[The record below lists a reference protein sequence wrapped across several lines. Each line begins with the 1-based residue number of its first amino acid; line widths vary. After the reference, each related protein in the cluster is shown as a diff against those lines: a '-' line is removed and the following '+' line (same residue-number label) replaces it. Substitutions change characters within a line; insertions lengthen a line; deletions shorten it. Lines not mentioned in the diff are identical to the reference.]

1 MTMAERIRFYFDPL
15 CPWCYQTSRWA
26 RRLDE
31 LGVVEVEWRVF
42 SLAIVNGGDE
52 GRAATDTGSVPSL
65 RTAIAVREAHG
76 NEAVGA
82 FYKAISDALH
92 LRGEHLEDHAV
103 IEASLRQAGLEPEL
117 LQRALNDPATWEAV
131 QREHDEA
138 VTAHKAFGVPTI
150 VLDGGDGPHMFGPI
164 ISEVPDDEG
173 AVDLWRHFAWAAR
186 NPNLAEMK
194 RDRGPLELESIRMWR
209 RERDRRDREKRAQ
222 TAA

>member
-1 MTMAERIRFYFDPL
+1 MTMPENIRFYFDPL

-31 LGVVEVEWRVF
+31 LGVVDVEWRVF

-52 GRAATDTGSVPSL
+52 GRTATDTGSVPSL
-65 RTAIAVREAHG
+65 RTAIAVRDAHG
-76 NEAVGA
+76 NDGVGA

-92 LRGEHLEDHAV
+92 QRGAHIDDRAV
-103 IEASLRQAGLEPEL
+103 IESSLQEAGLESEL
-117 LQRALNDPATWEAV
+117 LQRALADPATWEAV

-138 VTAHKAFGVPTI
+138 VAVHKAFGVPTI

-164 ISEVPDDEG
+164 ITDVPDDDG
-173 AVDLWRHFAWAAR
+173 AVELWQHFAWMAR
-186 NPNLAEMK
+186 NPNIAELK
-194 RDRGPLELESIRMWR
+194 RDRVPLELESLRMWR
-209 RERDRRDREKRAQ
+209 REREQREREKQAQ